1 MCHIRPSGRKDP
13 KLEQIKT
20 IEELREL
27 HGEELR
33 EYLVSLPRAERRR
46 IISEL
51 LEARGDIDEPDDDL
65 PDIDPN

>member
-1 MCHIRPSGRKDP
+1 M
-13 KLEQIKT
+13 EQIKT

-27 HGEELR
+27 HGDELR
-33 EYLVSLPRAERRR
+33 EYLVSLPLAERRR

-51 LEARGDIDEPDDDL
+51 LEARGDIDEPEDDL

>member
-1 MCHIRPSGRKDP
+1 M
-13 KLEQIKT
+13 EQIKT
-20 IEELREL
+20 IEEVREL

-33 EYLVSLPRAERRR
+33 EYLVSLPLAERRR

-51 LEARGDIDEPDDDL
+51 LEARGIIDEPDDDL

>member
-1 MCHIRPSGRKDP
+1 
-13 KLEQIKT
+13 LEQIKT
-20 IEELREL
+20 IEEVREL

-33 EYLVSLPRAERRR
+33 EYLVSLPLEERRR

-51 LEARGDIDEPDDDL
+51 LEARGDIDEPNDDL